1 MLKLAALLGLMA
13 SPALAQNSETI
24 ALCET
29 YGGLAAEIMK
39 HRQNGVAMS
48 AILGVLSDDQTQ
60 EKAMVRE
67 AFEQPRFH
75 SPSGKKRAIED
86 YRASIEVRCFKSKE

>member
-1 MLKLAALLGLMA
+1 MWKVAALLGLMV

-24 ALCET
+24 AHCET
-29 YGGLAAEIMK
+29 YGGLASEIMK

-48 AILGVLSDDQTQ
+48 AILAVLGDEETQ

-86 YRASIEVRCFKSKE
+86 YRASIELRCFKSKE